1 MTVHTV
7 AAMALAMNC
16 TEKKCKKRY
25 TWEDHIVI
33 SVKMIKNVSSHTINL
48 PAHET
53 SFWTSFS
60 QELFTAQIIC

>member
-33 SVKMIKNVSSHTINL
+33 SVKMIKNVSYHTINL

-53 SFWTSFS
+53 SF
-60 QELFTAQIIC
+60 